1 MDGILTG
8 RVETQTPSV
17 PTGGGHW
24 LVIHATESP
33 TDRKR
38 TETFTEKHFT
48 WLHLKGTKSHICAL
62 SALYPFRLF
71 WPQRCLLSLWHDRI
85 RTCLWR
91 QKRTCFFTETM
102 MMHRSRREQ
111 FQAGTIFFHHT
122 KGNMQKLAD
131 ITALILTSAVSREW
145 ASYSN
150 AEASLPLCIRRKK
163 VEPTWNCFQHI
174 LWLIFLV
181 GKMSGKGHY
190 CWVLCGTLSMTSKVS
205 STSIILERRRLL
217 CS

>member
-1 MDGILTG
+1 MPL
-8 RVETQTPSV
+8 
-17 PTGGGHW
+17 
-24 LVIHATESP
+24 SP
-33 TDRKR
+33 LLIGKGQR
-38 TETFTEKHFT
+38 
-48 WLHLKGTKSHICAL
+48 HLQKSTLLDFVLKDQKSYLSL

-102 MMHRSRREQ
+102 MMHRSCREQ

-122 KGNMQKLAD
+122 KGDMQKLAD
-131 ITALILTSAVSREW
+131 MTALILTSAVSREW

-150 AEASLPLCIRRKK
+150 AEALCIRRKK
-163 VEPTWNCFQHI
+163 VEPTWNI
-174 LWLIFLV
+174 LWLVFLV
-181 GKMSGKGHY
+181 VSGKGHY
-190 CWVLCGTLSMTSKVS
+190 CWVLCGTLSATSKVS